1 MLISGFGD
9 EIRNADRLHGY
20 CIACKKSRSLSSTQE
35 NRGGI
40 EHHTFEGDPNLL
52 VFRKIKKPP

>member
-9 EIRNADRLHGY
+9 EIRNIGRLHGY
-20 CIACKKSRSLSSTQE
+20 CIACKKSRSLSSAQE

-40 EHHTFEGDPNLL
+40 GHHTFAGDPNLL